1 MPPREVIFTGQFRR
15 DFAKFVEGTDAEPL
29 FDEVLTRL
37 VARRPLETRW
47 LDHPLKGNWKGC
59 RDCHVKNDLV
69 FIYEAGPRRLICRR
83 IGSHAELF
91 RR

>member
-1 MPPREVIFTGQFRR
+1 MPQREIILTGQFRR
-15 DFAKFVEGTDAEPL
+15 DYAKFVEGTDAEP
-29 FDEVLTRL
+29 FFAVVLTQL
-37 VARRPLETRW
+37 AAGRPLEAKW
-47 LDHPLKGNWKGC
+47 LDHPLKGNWKHC

-69 FIYEAGPRRLICRR
+69 FIYEIGPRRMICRR